1 MSNTLRNVES
11 PQTSRGNRK
20 IKRHKRSKSSTDLIR
35 KAFGKTRRKNKQSKS
50 IAKSQKKKKKN
61 LKKNRRNTLVLTS
74 SNPNHK
80 SRSTNKKKKK
90 KKKKKNKNKRPTT
103 PREKPSFKKRIPRV
117 FSLNSLRNHDHK
129 QRFKKNYSSSSET
142 DSELDEEIVKQRR
155 TNVSKKY
162 LELKNEQRQL
172 KKKSQRQSN
181 SSKTLELLLA
191 KGNKRFKEQTLYSN
205 QLRDDVVD
213 QERIVSNLKKQI
225 DLLRGTGDTSNGS
238 LEEKRMLYEK
248 KQKKI
253 TKLQKSLYEKHKL
266 SKLNRMSKNSKQKK
280 GSELLNIQNRLKE
293 KTSQA
298 NEKRILL
305 KDLKKQFFQ
314 KQLSIEQIKNENSK
328 KKDYYKITKSKQKIQ
343 RLKLDLQV
351 QIEKC
356 QIAKKEKE
364 EMRARV
370 DKKSNDKVE
379 EETNKF
385 KGDLNK
391 TSEINN
397 QLRLIK
403 KNLLQ
408 TLQRF
413 KEESKT
419 ENENETE
426 NKNKNENQI
435 EIINE
440 NGFEN
445 KKGRQSK
452 TNNYSKSMSKSKSLM
467 KEANNQQ
474 MITEDLSPV
483 QDKHINSNQAT
494 SVLISIKS
502 SFSQNE
508 INFDSS
514 NQTNTETETDT
525 GTELIDKKNKQKL
538 KGLKFSNKNA
548 KNENENE
555 NKNKNENQIEIEKEN
570 EKENEKEKQKEK
582 ENKNEKDKENE
593 KQKDIGNLSEGEKE
607 NEKEKENQIENE
619 NENKNKNENEIE
631 IEIEK
636 ENQIE
641 KENENKNEMKTKA
654 KNQISD
660 LDTINTLFS
669 IPMAIEY
676 FKEFM
681 FEQLNQ
687 ENLLFY
693 IDVMNFTKACS
704 VDQKQLQK
712 IGKNI
717 CDKYIKINSLFEI
730 NIDSKC
736 RSRILQNVKNKN
748 YSLDMFD
755 QAKQTVFNHMNLDSF
770 DEFKKN
776 DLYKKFLKASE
787 TSESFKYKPVQKA
800 VLISKG
806 KKQKALNEISRFK
819 GRSRAGNV
827 VANELIAT
835 LIELFGS
842 HFSISTNEIDFI
854 LIQQSIAFSRFVNL
868 TTELQKVKFKKMS
881 QLEKTCFFLNIHNC
895 LFLHSAIIN
904 GIPTEE
910 SNWKQFQK
918 KSRYLIGGNNYSLED
933 ISQGILRGNLVYKN
947 KKEFPYFQENDP
959 RARLAVN
966 LDTRVL
972 FTLFHYEFQEIFLTP
987 FTSDDLIQDLN
998 QISSAILRK
1007 HSQIIENKKIILPK
1021 IFKSFILSFA
1031 ENRSAFVKWII
1042 KSILIDNNKN
1052 IDFTFDDIDEYS
1064 LKFTMEIS
1072 ELQLTFDSRFS
1083 HWKYNRHHKRGEL
1096 KFKKIDSDSIK
1107 LDSENNNT
1115 ESATCVSLGNKGL
1128 QDVDSESLNENNK
1141 SEKDSKIDS
1150 KKVINN
1156 KSEEKKIENNDIDS
1170 DKDKT
1175 ISINDDAD
1183 EDEEVGDC
1191 DENGNE
1197 NENVNEKENED
1208 DNK

>member
-1 MSNTLRNVES
+1 MSNTLQNVES
-11 PQTSRGNRK
+11 SRTSRRNRNNQK
-20 IKRHKRSKSSTDLIR
+20 HKRSKSGADRIR
-35 KAFGKTRRKNKQSKS
+35 KAFGKTGSQKKPSKS
-50 IAKSQKKKKKN
+50 IEKSKKKR
-61 LKKNRRNTLVLTS
+61 KKNRGNTVILTS
-74 SNPNHK
+74 SNLSHK
-80 SRSTNKKKKK
+80 NKSTNK

-103 PREKPSFKKRIPRV
+103 PREKSSFKKRIPRV

-155 TNVSKKY
+155 KNLSKKY
-162 LELKNEQRQL
+162 LKLQIEQKQL
-172 KKKSQRQSN
+172 KKKSQVKSK

-191 KGNKRFKEQTLYSN
+191 KGSKRLKEQTLYSN
-205 QLRDDVVD
+205 QLREGVVE
-213 QERIVSNLKKQI
+213 QERIVGNLKKQI
-225 DLLRGTGDTSNGS
+225 DLLRGTENTSSVS
-238 LEEKRMLYEK
+238 LEQKRMMYEK

-253 TKLQKSLYEKHKL
+253 TKLQKSLHEKHKL
-266 SKLNRMSKNSKQKK
+266 SRLNRMSENSKEKK
-280 GSELLNIQNRLKE
+280 GSELLNIRNLLKE

-314 KQLSIEQIKNENSK
+314 KQLSMEQIKNENSK

-343 RLKLDLQV
+343 RLKLDLQE
-351 QIEKC
+351 QSEKC
-356 QIAKKEKE
+356 LKAKKEKE
-364 EMRARV
+364 EMRIRV
-370 DKKSNDKVE
+370 EKKSNDRVE
-379 EETNKF
+379 EETNKC
-385 KGDLNK
+385 KSDLNK
-391 TSEINN
+391 TSEVNN

-408 TLQRF
+408 TLKRI

-419 ENENETE
+419 ENENE
-426 NKNKNENQI
+426 NEKKIRN
-435 EIINE
+435 
-440 NGFEN
+440 EN
-445 KKGRQSK
+445 KKGKQLE
-452 TNNYSKSMSKSKSLM
+452 TNNYSKSMSKRKSIK
-467 KEANNQQ
+467 KEDNNEDNQQ
-474 MITEDLSPV
+474 TITRDLSSV
-483 QDKHINSNQAT
+483 KDKYIDSNQST

-514 NQTNTETETDT
+514 NQTNTETEIDREI
-525 GTELIDKKNKQKL
+525 ELIDKKIQPKL
-538 KGLKFSNKNA
+538 KGLKVCNKNGNGNG
-548 KNENENE
+548 NENDNT
-555 NKNKNENQIEIEKEN
+555 IE
-570 EKENEKEKQKEK
+570 
-582 ENKNEKDKENE
+582 
-593 KQKDIGNLSEGEKE
+593 
-607 NEKEKENQIENE
+607 IENE
-619 NENKNKNENEIE
+619 NENKNAKNENDIE
-631 IEIEK
+631 IETEIENAS
-636 ENQIE
+636 EIE
-641 KENENKNEMKTKA
+641 SEMENESENEMKTKV
-654 KNQISD
+654 KNQITD
-660 LDTINTLFS
+660 LDTIDTLFS

-704 VDQKQLQK
+704 VDKKQLQK

-736 RSRILQNVKNKN
+736 RTNIVQNVKNKN

-755 QAKQTVFNHMNLDSF
+755 QARHIVFNHMNLNSF
-770 DEFKKN
+770 EEFKKST
-776 DLYKKFLKASE
+776 LYTKFLNVSE
-787 TSESFKYKPVQKA
+787 TSDSFKYKPVQKA

-806 KKQKALNEISRFK
+806 KKKKALNQISRFK
-819 GRSRAGNV
+819 SRSRAGTI

-842 HFSISTNEIDFI
+842 HFSISTNEIDFK
-854 LIQQSIAFSRFVNL
+854 LIQQSIAFNRFVNL
-868 TTELQKVKFKKMS
+868 TTELQKVKFKKMN
-881 QLEKTCFFLNIHNC
+881 QLDKTCFFLNIHNC

-910 SNWKQFQK
+910 SNWKKFQR
-918 KSRYLIGGNNYSLED
+918 KSRYLVGGNTYSLED

-987 FTSDDLIQDLN
+987 FTSDALIQELN

-1021 IFKSFILSFA
+1021 IVKSLIHSFA

-1096 KFKKIDSDSIK
+1096 KFKKIDSSSIK

-1115 ESATCVSLGNKGL
+1115 ESGSYDSLSTKRTS
-1128 QDVDSESLNENNK
+1128 DIESEALNDNSQ
-1141 SEKDSKIDS
+1141 SEKDSKIGS
-1150 KKVINN
+1150 KNVIKN
-1156 KSEEKKIENNDIDS
+1156 KSNEKKIENKDINS

-1175 ISINDDAD
+1175 ILN
-1183 EDEEVGDC
+1183 
-1191 DENGNE
+1191 
-1197 NENVNEKENED
+1197 
-1208 DNK
+1208 